1 MIQMLIA
8 SMNSDWFGYA
18 AIALALWAIPWKG
31 YALWIAAKNSHQW
44 WFIAL
49 LIINTAAILEIVY
62 IFGFGRP
69 ALKKAGALASS
80 SPLA

>member
-1 MIQMLIA
+1 MIQTFVA

-31 YALWIAAKNSHQW
+31 YALWIAAKNSHKW
-44 WFIAL
+44 WFVAL
-49 LIINTAAILEIVY
+49 LVINTAAILEIIY

-69 ALKKAGALASS
+69 TLHLQKSADASS
-80 SPLA
+80 SAV